1 VDKRVRMYHGSGT
14 VDRNDDHFISCR
26 CRLQADA
33 AAYVAA
39 SHVMAAVLKVWISPI
54 RNPTSSLDV
63 YLLEEQSC
71 QISPRCDLKRWNLKL
86 FEERRPN

>member
-1 VDKRVRMYHGSGT
+1 MYHGSGT

-39 SHVMAAVLKVWISPI
+39 SHVMAAVLKV
-54 RNPTSSLDV
+54 
-63 YLLEEQSC
+63 
-71 QISPRCDLKRWNLKL
+71 
-86 FEERRPN
+86 